1 MSEEIM
7 LKFKKKKRKYK
18 RSVDTPVIIAFFI
31 VLLSACALAVLQ
43 IFFDTSLKG
52 SWRLRFK
59 QGGQEYMY
67 NLTLL
72 DDNKFNYSFGGVTYD
87 GEYIINPETSTL
99 SLSSSSYGKYN
110 LRNDFKYKVAGNI
123 FTGKGIALTASDDT
137 ELPFLQT
144 DSFVPVIK
152 YYSDFTPNESILGSW
167 LYVDEKQGYNYTFTF
182 YDDGRYEYLCSGSR
196 HIGAYKTTDN
206 QFTYNLVVDGDVV
219 NEETFEFSL
228 DGDKLTFITDNFT
241 DTLTKTNDKFSFEN
255 EIK

>member
-137 ELPFLQT
+137 GTKNQQ
-144 DSFVPVIK
+144 D
-152 YYSDFTPNESILGSW
+152 
-167 LYVDEKQGYNYTFTF
+167 DEKQGYNYTFTF

-228 DGDKLTFITDNFT
+228 DDGKLTFITDNFT